1 MKRRIILSIA
11 LALSI
16 VLVSLTSSDSTVGA
30 QQIRRVRADSGVVKL
45 GANQML
51 RVTAA
56 WDLDND
62 GQAFVRFTGIE
73 YAQGACN
80 DGICKHSVSSIYNNN
95 PTALMPGEAASYS
108 FGESQAVRA
117 SVTSDRRNV
126 RVTAAIIDTV
136 TGETVTQI
144 IMANTEGDF

>member
-1 MKRRIILSIA
+1 MKRKIILSIA

-30 QQIRRVRADSGVVKL
+30 QQLRRFRTDTGVVKL
-45 GANQML
+45 GANQTL

-62 GQAFVRFTGIE
+62 GQAFVRFSGME

-80 DGICKHSVSSIYNNN
+80 DGICKHTVSSIYNNN

-108 FGESQAVRA
+108 FGMNQTVRA
-117 SVTSDRRNV
+117 MVTSDRRNV
-126 RVTAAIIDTV
+126 RITAAIIDTV
-136 TGETVTQI
+136 TGGTVTQI

>member
-1 MKRRIILSIA
+1 MKRRITLSIA

-16 VLVSLTSSDSTVGA
+16 VLVSLTSSDSSVGA
-30 QQIRRVRADSGVVKL
+30 QQLRRFRADTGVVKL
-45 GANQML
+45 GPNQTL

-56 WDLDND
+56 WDLNND
-62 GQAFVRFTGIE
+62 GLAFVRFSGME

-80 DGICKHSVSSIYNNN
+80 DGICKLSVSSIYNNN

-108 FGESQAVRA
+108 FGATQTVRA
-117 SVTSDRRNV
+117 IVAGDRRNV

-136 TGETVTQI
+136 TGGTVTQI
-144 IMANTEGDF
+144 IMANTEGD